1 MKTSPHLLLRC
12 FINLFSIYYTI
23 SLLSAPAAAAAEQP
37 SPVLDTDGNQV
48 RAGADYYILP
58 VVRGR
63 GGGLTL
69 SPARNKTCPLNVVQE
84 QSEVKN
90 GLPLTFR
97 PVNPK
102 KSVVRVSTDQN
113 IKFSAATTCVQS
125 TVWSLEY
132 DESNGEYLIGTGGV
146 EGNPGG
152 GTVSNWF
159 KIEKYD
165 DDDDDGNKGD
175 SNYYYKL
182 VFCPTVCNY
191 CKVICRE
198 IGVSVKD
205 GKRVLGLTND
215 VPFLV
220 MFKKAMMH

>member
-1 MKTSPHLLLRC
+1 MKTSHLLLRC
-12 FINLFSIYYTI
+12 FMNLFSIYYTI

-37 SPVLDTDGNQV
+37 SPVLDTDRNQL

-63 GGGLTL
+63 GGGLML
-69 SPARNKTCPLNVVQE
+69 SPTGNKTCPLNVVQE
-84 QSEVKN
+84 QWEVEN
-90 GLPLTFR
+90 GLP
-97 PVNPK
+97 VDPK
-102 KSVVRVSTDQN
+102 KSVVRVSTEHN
-113 IKFSAATTCVQS
+113 IKFSAATTCAQS

-132 DESNGEYLIGTGGV
+132 DESNDEYLIATGGV

-165 DDDDDGNKGD
+165 DGNKGD
-175 SNYYYKL
+175 NNHYYKL

-198 IGVSVKD
+198 IGVWVKD

-215 VPFLV
+215 APFLV
-220 MFKKAMMH
+220 MFKKALTH

>member
-1 MKTSPHLLLRC
+1 MHTTDILVIMKTSHLTMC
-12 FINLFSIYYTI
+12 FLNLFSIYYTI
-23 SLLSAPAAAAAEQP
+23 SLLSTPAAAAEQP
-37 SPVLDTDGNQV
+37 SPVLDTKGNQV
-48 RAGADYYILP
+48 HSGAHYYILP

-69 SPARNKTCPLNVVQE
+69 SPTGNKTCPLNVVQE
-84 QSEVKN
+84 QSEVEN

-97 PVNPK
+97 PVDPK
-102 KSVVRVSTDQN
+102 KSVVRVSTDHN

-125 TVWSLEY
+125 TVWVVEQ
-132 DESNGEYLIGTGGV
+132 DESNNGEYLIGTGGI

-165 DDDDDGNKGD
+165 DDDDN
-175 SNYYYKL
+175 NWYKI

-198 IGVSVKD
+198 IGVLVKD

-215 VPFLV
+215 TPFLV
-220 MFKKAMMH
+220 MFKKKDI